1 MIYRVVGVVMKPF
14 RVCPRCD
21 KWSIFKRSVCYECD
35 FRVPDYLD
43 GLTDWIYK
51 FPTDRYYVWAK
62 TGGSRVE
69 KAKTGGSRVVNW
81 WVFPVTDVYIPKQLS
96 PKTTDAD
103 IERLLLLL

>member
-1 MIYRVVGVVMKPF
+1 MKPF

-21 KWSIFKRSVCYECD
+21 KWSIFKRSMCYECE

-69 KAKTGGSRVVNW
+69 NW
-81 WVFPVTDVYIPKQLS
+81 GVFPVLDVYIPKQLS